1 MNGILIVDKPQ
12 GMTSHAVVGRVRRL
26 FGLRKVGHAG
36 TLDPLATGVLVV
48 ALGQATRILQFLM
61 EENKVYRAS
70 LLLGKVTDTQDSEGQ
85 VLGTHET
92 SHLCA
97 DEIRDVCMSMVGPI
111 DQVPPM
117 YSALKKDGVPLY
129 KLARQGVEVARTAR
143 RVTIFSLQQLSVQSP
158 CVTFDVSCSKGT
170 YIRTLCHDI
179 GAKLG
184 CGAHLTSLRRLQSAP
199 FTEADAVTLEEIEQA
214 APEDRHRFL
223 LSIGEAL
230 REYPSLVVSDEGVK
244 RLSYGIPPT
253 IDMVVGSIEF
263 AEGVLVLLVSPKGPL
278 AITRFAPSRNHESR
292 GDFELLKVFND
303 CGGFE

>member
-48 ALGQATRILQFLM
+48 ALGQATRILQYLM
-61 EENKVYRAS
+61 EENKTYRAS
-70 LLLGKVTDTQDSEGQ
+70 LLLGMKTDTQDSEGQ
-85 VLGTHET
+85 VIETHET
-92 SHLCA
+92 SHLGT
-97 DEIRDVCMSMVGPI
+97 EQILDVCMSMVGSI
-111 DQVPPM
+111 DQLPPM

-129 KLARQGVEVARTAR
+129 KLARQGIEVVRTAR
-143 RVTIFSLQQLSVQSP
+143 TVTIFSLQSLTVQSP
-158 CVTFDVSCSKGT
+158 HVSFDVCCSKGT
-170 YIRTLCHDI
+170 YVRTLCHDI

-199 FTEADAVTLEEIEQA
+199 FTEDDAVTLDEIERS

-253 IDMVVGSIEF
+253 TDMLAEHIDIS
-263 AEGVLVLLVSPKGPL
+263 EGTLVLLVSLNGPL
-278 AITRFAPSRNHESR
+278 AITRFAPSRINESR

>member
-61 EENKVYRAS
+61 EENKTYRAS
-70 LLLGKVTDTQDSEGQ
+70 LLLGKITDTQDSEGQ
-85 VLGTHET
+85 VIATHET
-92 SHLCA
+92 SHLDS
-97 DEIRDVCMSMVGPI
+97 DEISAACMSMVGSL
-111 DQVPPM
+111 DQMPPM
-117 YSALKKDGVPLY
+117 YSALKKNGVPLY
-129 KLARQGVEVARTAR
+129 KLARQGIEIARVAR
-143 RVTIFSLQQLSVQSP
+143 RVKILSLDQLIVQSP
-158 CVTFDVSCSKGT
+158 YVTFDVSCSKGT
-170 YIRTLCHDI
+170 YVRTLCHDI

-184 CGAHLTSLRRLQSAP
+184 CGAHLTALRRLQSAP
-199 FTEADAVTLEEIEQA
+199 FTESDAFTLEEIERA

-253 IDMVVGSIEF
+253 TDMIDGPIDLS
-263 AEGVLVLLVSPKGPL
+263 EGVLVLLVSPNGPL
-278 AITRFAPSRNHESR
+278 AITRFAPSRNQETR

>member
-48 ALGQATRILQFLM
+48 ALGQATRILQYLM
-61 EENKVYRAS
+61 EENKTYRAS
-70 LLLGKVTDTQDSEGQ
+70 LLLGKVTDTQDSEGE
-85 VLGTHET
+85 VIATHET
-92 SHLCA
+92 SHLGS
-97 DEIRDVCMSMVGPI
+97 DEISAACMSMVGSI
-111 DQVPPM
+111 DQIPPM
-117 YSALKKDGVPLY
+117 YSALKKNGVPLY
-129 KLARQGVEVARTAR
+129 KLARQGVEIARVAR
-143 RVTIFSLQQLSVQSP
+143 RVEIFSLEQLIVQSP
-158 CVTFDVSCSKGT
+158 SVTFDVSCSKGT
-170 YIRTLCHDI
+170 YVRTLCHDI

-184 CGAHLTSLRRLQSAP
+184 CGANLTALRRLQSAP
-199 FTEADAVTLEEIEQA
+199 FTESDAFTLEEIEEA

-253 IDMVVGSIEF
+253 TDMIDGPIDLS
-263 AEGVLVLLVSPKGPL
+263 EGALVLLVSPNGPL
-278 AITRFAPSRNHESR
+278 AITRFAPSRNLETR

>member
-61 EENKVYRAS
+61 EENKTYRAS
-70 LLLGKVTDTQDSEGQ
+70 LLLGEVTDTQDSEGQ
-85 VLGTHET
+85 VIATCDSSHLGT
-92 SHLCA
+92 
-97 DEIRDVCMSMVGPI
+97 DEILDVCMSMVCSY
-111 DQVPPM
+111 DQLPPM

-129 KLARQGVEVARTAR
+129 KLARQGIEVARTAR
-143 RVTIFSLQQLSVQSP
+143 RVTIFSLQQLTVQSP
-158 CVTFDVSCSKGT
+158 YVTFDVCCSKGT
-170 YIRTLCHDI
+170 YVRTLCHDI

-184 CGAHLTSLRRLQSAP
+184 CGAHLTSLRRLQSSP
-199 FTEADAVTLEEIEQA
+199 FAEADAVTLDEIEHS

-230 REYPSLVVSDEGVK
+230 REYPSLLVSDDGVK
-244 RLSYGIPPT
+244 KLSYGIPPT
-253 IDMVVGSIEF
+253 TDMVDGHFELT
-263 AEGVLVLLVSPKGPL
+263 EGALVLLVSPNGPL
-278 AITRFAPSRNHESR
+278 AITRFAPSRMQESR

>member
-61 EENKVYRAS
+61 EENKTYRAS

-85 VLGTHET
+85 VIATHDT
-92 SHLCA
+92 SHLGT
-97 DEIRDVCMSMVGPI
+97 DEISAACMSMVGSL
-111 DQVPPM
+111 DQMPPM

-129 KLARQGVEVARTAR
+129 KLARQGIEIDRVAR
-143 RVTIFSLQQLSVQSP
+143 RVEIFSLENLIVDSP
-158 CVTFDVSCSKGT
+158 TVAFDVCCSKGT
-170 YIRTLCHDI
+170 YVRTLCHDI

-199 FTEADAVTLEEIEQA
+199 FSESDAVTLDEIEGA

-230 REYPSLVVSDEGVK
+230 REYPSLVVSDEGIK

-253 IDMVVGSIEF
+253 TDMVIGTIDLP
-263 AEGVLVLLVSPKGPL
+263 EGGLVLLVSPKGPL
-278 AITRFAPSRNHESR
+278 AMTRFAPSRIQEVR

>member
-1 MNGILIVDKPQ
+1 MNGILVVDKPQ

-61 EENKVYRAS
+61 EENKIYRSA
-70 LLLGKVTDTQDSEGQ
+70 LLLGEVTDTQDSEGQ
-85 VLGTHET
+85 VIASHET
-92 SHLCA
+92 SHLGA
-97 DEIRDVCMSMVGPI
+97 DEIAAACMSMVGSL
-111 DQVPPM
+111 DQTPPM

-129 KLARQGVEVARTAR
+129 KLARQGIEIDRVPR
-143 RVTIFSLQQLSVQSP
+143 RVNIFSIEKLIVQSP
-158 CVTFDVSCSKGT
+158 SVTFDVCCSKGT
-170 YIRTLCHDI
+170 YVRTLCHDI
-179 GAKLG
+179 GARLG
-184 CGAHLTSLRRLQSAP
+184 CGAHLTALRRLQSDP
-199 FTEADAVTLEEIEQA
+199 FTEADAVTLDEIERT

-223 LSIGEAL
+223 LSIGESL

-244 RLSYGIPPT
+244 RLSYGIPPST
-253 IDMVVGSIEF
+253 DMVVGPIGVS
-263 AEGVLVLLVSPKGPL
+263 EGELVLLISPNGPL
-278 AITRFAPSRNHESR
+278 AMTRFAPSRKQEVR